1 LSYPEA
7 QSRLQEK
14 VGGGKNGKKF
24 FCFTEKTPG
33 SFFTLDSSVC
43 IILWVIIRNTYLVFV
58 MFLKGF
64 PGCSASKEFT
74 FNAGDPSSIPGSGR
88 STGKGIDCPLQC
100 SWAPLVSQLIKNP
113 PAI

>member
-1 LSYPEA
+1 M
-7 QSRLQEK
+7 SRK
-14 VGGGKNGKKF
+14 RI
-24 FCFTEKTPG
+24 G
-33 SFFTLDSSVC
+33 SRGQKDDKHLGSHWSIVFKLVC
-43 IILWVIIRNTYLVFV
+43 IILWVIIRNTYMVFV

-100 SWAPLVSQLIKNP
+100 SWASLVSQLIKNP